1 MGCFASGEADMGTT
15 YAVGLDSYKSNN
27 RASSIYT
34 CSIHSTWVLV
44 RALPKYRTLELQH
57 PGIDYIKP
65 ASPWISCWTKSLCFA
80 LTEKAAPCLTRNRRR
95 IGRYSSRM
103 IDKGRGRRTA

>member
-1 MGCFASGEADMGTT
+1 MGTT

-44 RALPKYRTLELQH
+44 RALPEYRTLELQH

-65 ASPWISCWTKSLCFA
+65 TSPWISWGLRPYSLHLLRELARPQRGIVGALDVILFA
-80 LTEKAAPCLTRNRRR
+80 
-95 IGRYSSRM
+95 
-103 IDKGRGRRTA
+103 